1 MQNYTSSICFVRI
14 IRVFNKY
21 NTLAEQLYTHNKCNM
36 YYICIWI
43 HFTYAVIYISHIISY
58 IYIHIHTYHISENC
72 IPYQH
77 IHITSSYTRL
87 VWHIYIYIYISYL
100 HISYSIHIEY
110 VTSASLLSSRA
121 GHREFLGRKVGFDS
135 SSRTLCSYSIDAVAP
150 RWTCCGSYPKTLGLH
165 QRNWGA

>member
-1 MQNYTSSICFVRI
+1 MQNYTSSICFIRI

-58 IYIHIHTYHISENC
+58 IYTHTHLSYIWKLYTISTHTYNIKLYKASL
-72 IPYQH
+72 
-77 IHITSSYTRL
+77 T
-87 VWHIYIYIYISYL
+87 YIYIYISYL

-121 GHREFLGRKVGFDS
+121 GHREFLGRKVGLRFQQS
-135 SSRTLCSYSIDAVAP
+135 HLVQ
-150 RWTCCGSYPKTLGLH
+150 L
-165 QRNWGA
+165 